1 MSEFWSG
8 VLTGIGTSGLVAGI
22 VYWVQK
28 RDGARSE
35 SNIKNKIT
43 GTTAI
48 AMESLRTTL
57 AVQDI
62 ANEIHRAVR
71 DAQLTAAMN
80 PAEETLRPSHQAAA
94 EEFLASADMNGLRKL
109 HTVLTGESLVYSGLI
124 RDAEVLVSGETSPSL
139 VPAKPHEVV
148 ELLQPW
154 FDRVNE
160 LMTEGSVSR
169 RDGLATIS
177 KLHIELMRIHPFFDG
192 NGLLGRAVVSAL
204 CRRLLGAPCTIPR
217 DDPEHFACL
226 RAGLSGH
233 IDLLID
239 YLGQRTAA

>member
-8 VLTGIGTSGLVAGI
+8 LLTGIGTSGLVGGI

-28 RDGARSE
+28 RDGDRSE
-35 SNIKNKIT
+35 SNIKNKVA

-48 AMESLRTTL
+48 AREALRTTL
-57 AVQDI
+57 AVQDT
-62 ANEIHRAVR
+62 ANRIHRAVR
-71 DAQLTAAMN
+71 DAQSAAAMN
-80 PAEETLRPSHQAAA
+80 PTEETLRPSHQAAA
-94 EEFLASADMNGLRKL
+94 EDFLTCADMNGLRRL
-109 HTVLTGESLVYSGLI
+109 HTVLTGESLLYSGLI

-154 FDRVNE
+154 LDRVNG
-160 LMTEGSVSR
+160 LMKAGNVDR
-169 RDGLATIS
+169 RTGLATIS
-177 KLHIELMRIHPFFDG
+177 EIHIELMRIHPFFDG
-192 NGLLGRAVVSAL
+192 NGLLGRAIVSAL
-204 CRRLLGAPCTIPR
+204 SKRLIGSPCAIPR

-226 RAGLSGH
+226 RAGLSGR
-233 IDLLID
+233 IDPLID